1 MNRKIKI
8 SNKWETVEVKQPMAI
23 HKYNAFMNGVDKSDQ
38 ILNTNN
44 VLRKCV
50 PWWKTLFFH
59 MIDLFFNWDSP
70 HAKLNSHYEARSY
83 KIKSTK
89 KIAGYRKSV

>member
-1 MNRKIKI
+1 M
-8 SNKWETVEVKQPMAI
+8 KQTMAI

-50 PWWKTLFFH
+50 RWWKTLFFH
-59 MIDLFFNWDSP
+59 DKYCPSQWLYFISISQE
-70 HAKLNSHYEARSY
+70 K
-83 KIKSTK
+83 
-89 KIAGYRKSV
+89 

>member
-1 MNRKIKI
+1 MNCKIKM

-59 MIDLFFNWDSP
+59 MIDFFFLIGIHPMQS
-70 HAKLNSHYEARSY
+70 
-83 KIKSTK
+83 
-89 KIAGYRKSV
+89 